1 MLTGGAT
8 IPTAVAS
15 MKAGAVDYVTKP
27 IRLADLDR
35 LIYKASLT
43 GQALAREFAIAS
55 CH

>member
-35 LIYKASLT
+35 LIYKAATTPSYCV
-43 GQALAREFAIAS
+43 RIRS
-55 CH
+55 